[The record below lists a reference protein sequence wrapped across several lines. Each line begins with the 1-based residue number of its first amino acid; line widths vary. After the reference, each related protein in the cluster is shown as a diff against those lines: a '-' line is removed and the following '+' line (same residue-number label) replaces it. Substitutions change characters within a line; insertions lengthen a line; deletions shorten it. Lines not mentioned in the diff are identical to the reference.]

1 MCTTQSRFLDKTA
14 ARIGGFFSTP
24 TLAKGAPSIGVAGM
38 DFMGLSLNE
47 LLQLVTLIYTILL
60 LVGAI
65 PKAAAGI
72 QFLLSK
78 LHDRVSK

>member
-1 MCTTQSRFLDKTA
+1 MCEKKPLHKRLA
-14 ARIGGFFSTP
+14 ASFSGFFSTP

-78 LHDRVSK
+78 LHDMANK